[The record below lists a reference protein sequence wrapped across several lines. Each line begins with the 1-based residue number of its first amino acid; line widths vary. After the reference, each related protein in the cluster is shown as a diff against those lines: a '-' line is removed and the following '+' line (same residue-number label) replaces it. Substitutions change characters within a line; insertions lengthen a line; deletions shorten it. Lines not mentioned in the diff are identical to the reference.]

1 MDPDG
6 GKVFSV
12 HADRT
17 SFQKKKGANSY
28 ELFCILDDF
37 DDIVDDDN
45 QLDKWEEWFCDVAI
59 EEIAEYYN
67 KHKDLGVVV
76 YKEGEI
82 NESDV
87 DEDGKEDDASIVDDV

>member
-59 EEIAEYYN
+59 EEIAENYN

-87 DEDGKEDDASIVDDV
+87 DKDGKEDDASVVDDV